1 MVDFRSSKPHRTM
14 TIHTATTADL
24 RFSGEGFPS
33 YEYWD
38 IRVRE
43 GDATIWQHL
52 HSMERGDE
60 GGFSQRLFAAL
71 DKADLNN
78 RFRLYAAFPDKF
90 NPKGI
95 SY

>member
-1 MVDFRSSKPHRTM
+1 MVEFGSSTPHRTM
-14 TIHTATTADL
+14 NLAPTTADL

-43 GDATIWQHL
+43 GDATIWKHL
-52 HSMERGDE
+52 HSMEMGFE

-78 RFRLYAAFPDKF
+78 RFRLYKAFPELF
-90 NPKGI
+90 NPKGC

>member
-1 MVDFRSSKPHRTM
+1 MVDFGSSTPHRTM
-14 TIHTATTADL
+14 NLAPTTADL

-43 GDATIWQHL
+43 GDATIWKHL
-52 HSMERGDE
+52 HSMEMGFE

-78 RFRLYAAFPDKF
+78 RFRLYQAFPELF
-90 NPKGI
+90 NPKGC